1 MTAVPRE
8 YLDNLFE
15 ELRSILGTRDLL
27 PVGEFYE
34 QVAQSPRQGNA
45 VILRHL
51 SIPNTVR
58 IVFVSSDP
66 QRDCSV
72 GGSFRP
78 GRILLPKRIGVGR
91 RVIDF
96 KTLELSMTPQD
107 SSIRARLPI
116 TIEVDERYRDDMRAL
131 GAILA
136 HEDTHLLLWLLGNQ
150 RSDQTEDEIRT
161 DIAAIVLGLGEML
174 ANGRDRYRGNGW
186 FESMGYLDVVS
197 TKYIQNKMIKTMRT
211 VKKGERRMANVK
223 CPSCGS
229 ENNQEGDQFCG
240 DCGTKLPPPPV
251 VQAPPQPVVQPL
263 PPAVQPPPQ
272 PVMQPPAP
280 TPVAPAKA
288 KLVVKSTGRVGQ
300 EFPIIQDV
308 TYVGRWDAD
317 GGSFP
322 EVDLSHDD
330 PGNFISRKHARI
342 TVKGNVFL
350 IEDVGSANGTYLNK
364 GARIMP
370 GSPQELHNGD
380 EIVMGRTFLEFVVL

>member
-1 MTAVPRE
+1 MTTVPKQ
-8 YLDNLFE
+8 YLDNLFQ
-15 ELRSILGTRDLL
+15 ELQVTLGTRGML
-27 PVGEFYE
+27 PAGEFYE
-34 QVAQSPRQGNA
+34 QVAHSVEKGNS

-51 SIPNTVR
+51 SIPNTVS
-58 IVFVSSDP
+58 IVFVSGNT
-66 QRDCSV
+66 QRDCPV

-78 GRILLPKRIGVGR
+78 GRILLPKRIRVGR

-96 KTLELSMTPQD
+96 RTLELSMTPQD

-116 TIEVDERYRDDMRAL
+116 TIEVDERYREDMRAL

-150 RSDQTEDEIRT
+150 RSDQTEDEVRT
-161 DIAAIVLGLGEML
+161 DMAAVVLGLGEML
-174 ANGRDRYRGNGW
+174 ANGRERYRGNGW
-186 FESMGYLDVVS
+186 FESMGYLDDMS
-197 TKYIQNKMIKTMRT
+197 MKYVQDRMIRTMRT
-211 VKKGERRMANVK
+211 VKKGDRSMANIR
-223 CPSCGS
+223 CQSCGS

-263 PPAVQPPPQ
+263 PPVVQPPPQ
-272 PVMQPPAP
+272 PVMQQPPPAP
-280 TPVAPAKA
+280 IAPAKA
-288 KLVVKSTGRVGQ
+288 KLIVKSTGRVGQ

-322 EVDLSHDD
+322 EVDLSNDD

-342 TVKGNVFL
+342 TLKGNAFW
-350 IEDVGSANGTYLNK
+350 IEDLGSTNGTYLNK
-364 GARIMP
+364 GARLMP
-370 GSPQELHNGD
+370 GSPQELHSGD
-380 EIVMGRTFLEFVVL
+380 EIVLGRTFLEFVIL